1 MSNSIKFNLL
11 INDLISL
18 DFDNNKIMILIN
30 LEENKEIINAV
41 IGIENNN
48 LENIKNIV
56 RKEIRNRLE
65 NEQYIFSLS

>member
-48 LENIKNIV
+48 LENVKNIV